1 MLEISCVE
9 CGAVVCHYQKDGPG
23 SLKRM
28 YLDRITDSQV
38 SITGKSLECPSGHL
52 LGIKIIYKKENRPAF
67 RLFIDEVR
75 KKIIKCF

>member
-1 MLEISCVE
+1 MLEISCAE
-9 CGAVVCHYQKDGPG
+9 CGAIICNYQKDGPG

-38 SITGKSLECPSGHL
+38 SITSKSLECPNGHL
-52 LGIKIIYKKENRPAF
+52 LGTEIIYKKENRPAF
-67 RLFIDEVR
+67 RLFVDAVR